1 MNSWRGCGRMWRNIS
16 RSAAVIVGAGVCV
29 AAFAATAAVAAPPMH
44 ATKDARVVSTT
55 RAKYSLFQ
63 GEQETGHEWVTRR
76 VFDDNTIRF
85 EAENLVRQAV
95 VTMTSKTELVVEEES
110 YFPRRYRAEKTI
122 TQPDEEIVHVLTAE
136 MFANV
141 AVLTS
146 ELRGTKDTRRVI
158 VPAGTAIQEVGQLFT
173 WYQLL
178 FWIDP
183 ALAARQKIQWVDPSS
198 GALAAGE
205 IYIAGEET
213 ILVLG
218 KKTKVTVYKAE
229 RERLGAATIYV
240 DAKKRIVKLEQNMMI
255 YRLDE
260 WSEELAKK

>member
-1 MNSWRGCGRMWRNIS
+1 MWRNIC
-16 RSAAVIVGAGVCV
+16 RSATLV
-29 AAFAATAAVAAPPMH
+29 ALLASVAMAAPPMH
-44 ATKDARVVSTT
+44 ATKEARVVSTT
-55 RAKYSLFQ
+55 RAKYSLLQ
-63 GEQETGHEWVTRR
+63 ADQEAGHEWVTRR

-85 EAENLVRQAV
+85 EAENLVRQGPVA
-95 VTMTSKTELVVEEES
+95 MSAKSELVVEEES

-122 TQPDEEIVHVLTAE
+122 SQPDEDIVHVLTAD

-141 AVLTS
+141 AVLGS
-146 ELRGTKDTRRVI
+146 ELRGSKDTRRVV

-183 ALAARQKIQWVDPSS
+183 DLKARQKVQWVDPSS

-213 ILVLG
+213 IVVLG
-218 KKTKVTVYKAE
+218 KKTKATVYKAE

-240 DAKKRIVKLEQNMMI
+240 DAKKRIVKLEQNMMV